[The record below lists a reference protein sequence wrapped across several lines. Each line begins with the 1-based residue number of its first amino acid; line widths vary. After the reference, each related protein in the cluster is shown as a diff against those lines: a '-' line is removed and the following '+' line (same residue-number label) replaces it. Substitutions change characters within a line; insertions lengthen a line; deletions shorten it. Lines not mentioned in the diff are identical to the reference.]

1 MSARVDDIPE
11 LIADILDNYSTD
23 LREAVNKTTEQAANE
38 LKKAI
43 TADAPVKSGKQKRSW
58 RVTKNKVAGIDLVAV
73 VHSTDYR
80 KVHLLE
86 FGHVIRDGTGR
97 KVGETKAI
105 GYIAKNEEAIVSKY
119 PERLAQAI
127 RTVK

>member
-43 TADAPVKSGKQKRSW
+43 AADAPVKSGKQKRSW

-86 FGHVIRDGTGR
+86 NGHLTRNGMTRTRAFRYVS
-97 KVGETKAI
+97 
-105 GYIAKNEEAIVSKY
+105 KNEDELIRKL
-119 PERLAQAI
+119 PERMAQAI
-127 RTVK
+127 RAVQ